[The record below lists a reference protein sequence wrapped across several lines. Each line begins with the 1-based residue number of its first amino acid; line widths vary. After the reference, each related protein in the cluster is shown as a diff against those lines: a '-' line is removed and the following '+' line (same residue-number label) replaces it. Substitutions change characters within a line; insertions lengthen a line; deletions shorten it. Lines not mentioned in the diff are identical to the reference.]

1 MDLSLNGKRALVTG
15 STAGIGYATAF
26 ELARLGAEVI
36 VNGRSDDSVA
46 AAVDTLSERYPGTR
60 FHAAAMDLSNAAGAE
75 QLIKAFPEVDVL
87 VNSLGIFEPK
97 PFLEIADEDW
107 ERFFQTNVMSGVRLA
122 RHYLPAM
129 LDADWGR
136 IVFVSSESGIHIPSE
151 MVHYGVTKTAQLGVS
166 RGIAEL
172 TAGTAV
178 TCNAVLPGPTWSRGV
193 AGFVRQMAGE
203 RDVDTE
209 TMEREFFDTA
219 RPTSL
224 LRRFAQPEE
233 VAHLI
238 AYVCSPASSAT
249 NGAALRVDGGVVRT
263 IV

>member
-26 ELARLGAEVI
+26 ELARLRAEVI

-151 MVHYGVTKTAQLGVS
+151 MVHYGVTKTAQLGEDYFMQAPGFRR
-166 RGIAEL
+166 RGRH
-172 TAGTAV
+172 G
-178 TCNAVLPGPTWSRGV
+178 G
-193 AGFVRQMAGE
+193 
-203 RDVDTE
+203 
-209 TMEREFFDTA
+209 
-219 RPTSL
+219 
-224 LRRFAQPEE
+224 
-233 VAHLI
+233 
-238 AYVCSPASSAT
+238 
-249 NGAALRVDGGVVRT
+249 GAAQRRSCFRAKGRNTRGPPRGRNGRA
-263 IV
+263 